1 MCHAKI
7 TFRFRQEIELP
18 FQPCSHFCV
27 PTTCRRLQERFRC
40 GGASPVWRVVV
51 QIDGSW
57 SKSEVVVQI
66 LGRGPRSSARLG
78 PAVAGGRER
87 GRWPFERLRYASSWA
102 PSRCSLL
109 GGSEVQRSESAE
121 SSCAAEVPARA
132 HKPYPCPHPSPSN
145 PKHSRSSD
153 RAVEACAAS
162 SLTLARPHP
171 WHLH

>member
-66 LGRGPRSSARLG
+66 LGRGPRSSARSAQRWREDVSAG
-78 PAVAGGRER
+78 AGAVR
-87 GRWPFERLRYASSWA
+87 
-102 PSRCSLL
+102 
-109 GGSEVQRSESAE
+109 
-121 SSCAAEVPARA
+121 AAEIRLLMGAVTLLAARRVGGA
-132 HKPYPCPHPSPSN
+132 
-145 PKHSRSSD
+145 
-153 RAVEACAAS
+153 
-162 SLTLARPHP
+162 TLGVRRELLRCRGAGTCTQALPLP
-171 WHLH
+171 PPFTF

>member
-66 LGRGPRSSARLG
+66 LGRGPRSSARSAQRWREDVSAGAGAVRAAEIRLLMGAVTLLAARRVGGATLG
-78 PAVAGGRER
+78 VRREL
-87 GRWPFERLRYASSWA
+87 LRS
-102 PSRCSLL
+102 
-109 GGSEVQRSESAE
+109 
-121 SSCAAEVPARA
+121 EVPARA

>member
-66 LGRGPRSSARLG
+66 LGSWSKVERAPRPSG
-78 PAVAGGRER
+78 GGR
-87 GRWPFERLRYASSWA
+87 
-102 PSRCSLL
+102 
-109 GGSEVQRSESAE
+109 
-121 SSCAAEVPARA
+121 
-132 HKPYPCPHPSPSN
+132 
-145 PKHSRSSD
+145 
-153 RAVEACAAS
+153 
-162 SLTLARPHP
+162 T
-171 WHLH
+171 